1 VCIPATGVHHQRR
14 RELGVTPVQGTL
26 QALTSTTCLYAKLDA
41 SLGELG
47 FQCGEAKHAVYTHGV
62 GGHQLIVGVYVN
74 YLIIPD
80 GNNFELKQ
88 FKGDTMSTFQ
98 MADLGRLHLYL
109 GLEVN
114 QLDEGI
120 TVSQGTYA

>member
-1 VCIPATGVHHQRR
+1 
-14 RELGVTPVQGTL
+14 
-26 QALTSTTCLYAKLDA
+26 
-41 SLGELG
+41 
-47 FQCGEAKHAVYTHGV
+47 VYTHGV